1 MAFAEACSAQ
11 PLSTDLDEA
20 STAARERTRGTDDA
34 MFALSDDELL
44 HRIGLDDE
52 QAFRTLTERHI
63 DRGYAVALRILR
75 SPADAEDV
83 VQDAFLQVWTK
94 RGHWQPGRAQFST
107 WLYRVVTNRCID
119 MLRKPR
125 AETIEVLPEIE
136 DGQSDQMQT
145 LLRDEA
151 NDLLS
156 AAIARLPDQQRIAL
170 IFSYIENMSNSEI
183 ATVMDT
189 SVYAVE
195 SLLKRG
201 RQKLRHILRNAQAD
215 VFSLLTDD

>member
-1 MAFAEACSAQ
+1 MAFAETSSAQ

-20 STAARERTRGTDDA
+20 TTAARTRASRTEGA
-34 MFALSDDELL
+34 MAAASDDELL

-94 RGHWQPGRAQFST
+94 RGRWQPGKAQFST

-119 MLRKPR
+119 LLRKPR
-125 AETIEVLPEIE
+125 TETIELLPEIG
-136 DGQSDQMQT
+136 DGRSDQMQT
-145 LLRDEA
+145 LLRHEA
-151 NDLLS
+151 SALLT
-156 AAIARLPDQQRIAL
+156 AAIAKLPDQQRIAL
-170 IFSYIENMSNSEI
+170 ILSYTENMSNTDI
-183 ATVMDT
+183 AAVMET

-201 RQKLRHILRNAQAD
+201 RQKLRHILRNAQVD
-215 VFSLLTDD
+215 VLSLLTDD